1 MNSTA
6 VNYVEEKIVSIEL
19 NSIRLQAE
27 IVLPKGCQ
35 GMVVFVHSSGVG
47 SYSTRNRYLAHLLR
61 QTAGVATVQI
71 DLLTPQE
78 EAIDLRSKHC
88 SSNVQFLVKRLTAAT
103 NWLLNYPLTSHLRI
117 GYFGEQA
124 GADAALL
131 AAAENPTAVGAVVSC
146 SGKTCLTHEALSSLQ
161 TPSLLIVGENDLPA
175 IAKNEDAIEEIQA
188 PYKELKI
195 IPNAS
200 RQFKETGAFEEIARL
215 ASHWFKQHL
224 SSVTYPETGANVY
237 KSLHRLHANP
247 GMNQQI
253 TTIK

>member
-6 VNYVEEKIVSIEL
+6 LNYVEEKIVSIEL
-19 NSIRLQAE
+19 DSVRLQAE
-27 IVLPKGCQ
+27 IVLPLACQ

-61 QTAGVATVQI
+61 KTAGVATVQI

-103 NWLLNYPLTSHLRI
+103 NWLLDYPLTSHLKI
-117 GYFGEQA
+117 GYFGEQT

-131 AAAENPTAVGAVVSC
+131 AAAENKSAVGAVVSC
-146 SGKTCLTHEALSSLQ
+146 SGKNCLTQDALSRLQ

-175 IAKNEDAIEEIQA
+175 ITTNQDAVEQIQITD
-188 PYKELKI
+188 KELKI
-195 IPNAS
+195 IPNVG
-200 RQFKETGAFEEIARL
+200 RQFKETGAIEEIARL
-215 ASHWFKQHL
+215 ASHWFKQYL
-224 SSVTYPETGANVY
+224 SSVSYPQSGANVY
-237 KSLHRLHANP
+237 KSLYRDRANTQI
-247 GMNQQI
+247 NQQI